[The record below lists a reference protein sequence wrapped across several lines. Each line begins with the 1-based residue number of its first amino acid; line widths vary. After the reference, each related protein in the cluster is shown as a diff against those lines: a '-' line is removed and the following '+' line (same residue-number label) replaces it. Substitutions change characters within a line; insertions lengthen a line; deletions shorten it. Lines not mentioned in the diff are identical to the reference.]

1 MRYREMRW
9 PCQFDIGVERGGT
22 RRSAT
27 LRNIARPGAMVA
39 GAGPVAPGERLV
51 LSLLGRRLGAEVRW
65 ARGELCGVRF
75 DAPLSAAE
83 VMAVRRVAG
92 ARQVTMTRD
101 HVMTL
106 REMR

>member
-9 PCQFDIGVERGGT
+9 PCRFDIGVERAGT
-22 RRSAT
+22 RRDAT

-39 GAGPVAPGERLV
+39 GAGVVAPGERLV
-51 LSLLGRRLGAEVRW
+51 LRLLGRRIDAEVRW
-65 ARGELCGVRF
+65 SRGEVCGVRF
-75 DAPLSAAE
+75 DAPLSVAE
-83 VMAVRRVAG
+83 VMAVRKVAG
-92 ARQVTMTRD
+92 ARQVAMTRN